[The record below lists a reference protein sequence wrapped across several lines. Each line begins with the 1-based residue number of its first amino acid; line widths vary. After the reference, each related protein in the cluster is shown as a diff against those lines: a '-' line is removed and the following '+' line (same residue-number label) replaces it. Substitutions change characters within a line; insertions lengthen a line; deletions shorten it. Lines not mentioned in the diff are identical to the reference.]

1 VGTAN
6 GGNLQAD
13 ATVGNAS
20 DPYSW
25 HLSVVNAG
33 LPRAVGAGN
42 AAAGDSIYQQ
52 AGFIQSGD
60 WNRYDMTAA
69 TWTFTETLND
79 GEQIRR
85 TDRSVQFGMI
95 GGTPLAGDFDGD
107 GTDEV
112 AVYMDGYWMIDVNR
126 NGRWDDTD
134 LLAKLGDSEDRP
146 VVGDWDGDGKDDIGI
161 YGPMWA
167 RDPEAIERDPGLPN
181 PDNSPFT
188 KPKNVPPTDN
198 AATNGARVMK
208 LTSYGQPRTDLV
220 DHVFGTDDGDK
231 VPVTGDWN
239 GNGIRSIGTFEDGRW
254 QMDVNGDGEFD
265 HNDRTARFG
274 RAGDIPL
281 VGDFNGDGVEEI
293 AVYRSGT
300 WLIDSN
306 GNRELD
312 ATDKT
317 FQMGS
322 AADKPVVGDWDG
334 DGIDEP
340 GLYTQQT
347 NGNVSL

>member
-1 VGTAN
+1 
-6 GGNLQAD
+6 
-13 ATVGNAS
+13 
-20 DPYSW
+20 
-25 HLSVVNAG
+25 
-33 LPRAVGAGN
+33 
-42 AAAGDSIYQQ
+42 
-52 AGFIQSGD
+52 
-60 WNRYDMTAA
+60 MTAA
-69 TWTFTETLND
+69 TWSFTETLND